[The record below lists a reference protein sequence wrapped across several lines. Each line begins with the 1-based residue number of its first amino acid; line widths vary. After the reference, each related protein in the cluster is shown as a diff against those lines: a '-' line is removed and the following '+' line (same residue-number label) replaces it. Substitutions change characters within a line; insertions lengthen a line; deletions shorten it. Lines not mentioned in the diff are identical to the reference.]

1 MNKEKTTEE
10 VYYVVYS
17 KMGKT
22 LKDSFGTLNE
32 SVKDYKEKRRL
43 DKLGYFDDRFVIGIE
58 DKEGNKVDIS
68 NIVI

>member
-1 MNKEKTTEE
+1 MNKEKTTEV

-32 SVKDYKEKRRL
+32 SVKDYREK
-43 DKLGYFDDRFVIGIE
+43 
-58 DKEGNKVDIS
+58 KVTTYKQPMGW
-68 NIVI
+68 